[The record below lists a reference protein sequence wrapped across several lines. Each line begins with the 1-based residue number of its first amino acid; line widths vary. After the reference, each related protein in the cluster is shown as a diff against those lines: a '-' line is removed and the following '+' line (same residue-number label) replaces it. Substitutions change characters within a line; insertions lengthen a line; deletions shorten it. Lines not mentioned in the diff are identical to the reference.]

1 LTVLTPFGKN
11 GYFLSAIVFKSR
23 FCYDLVED
31 SKQRHCVK
39 SCREIKSVW
48 SKQENGNGFENLEG
62 SWREREDNGESVKE
76 EKMKKKNDK
85 LLRNEGFAEKNELT
99 IRTCLDE
106 RLLSVNSNK
115 VFDVTVWLNCF
126 NPNKT

>member
-1 LTVLTPFGKN
+1 
-11 GYFLSAIVFKSR
+11 
-23 FCYDLVED
+23 
-31 SKQRHCVK
+31 
-39 SCREIKSVW
+39 
-48 SKQENGNGFENLEG
+48 
-62 SWREREDNGESVKE
+62 VKE

-85 LLRNEGFAEKNELT
+85 EELLRNEGFAEKNELT